1 MKVSIRNSFT
11 VQAGRMVQVSFR
23 VVIYV
28 VLLFKLHLNE
38 WWELVLRLVF
48 KLVHSY
54 I

>member
-1 MKVSIRNSFT
+1 MRVSIRNSFT
-11 VQAGRMVQVSFR
+11 VQAMVQVSFT

-28 VLLFKLHLNE
+28 VLVFKLYLNE
-38 WWELVLRLVF
+38 QWELVLRLAF